1 MIAALAEAALRSFAL
16 GGVVWIGLILFRVRN
31 PHVHM
36 TAWVVV
42 LLASLAMPFVMHW
55 PTLTIDRLP
64 LSMPVPD
71 ESWPAD
77 FAMPEHPQPSLPIA
91 PSAAIAPMMK
101 RGVSIDWWMIATT
114 VYACVAS
121 LLLLRL
127 AIGLCLTWRLAR
139 AAKPVTSREMIDA
152 DVRVSRDVGGPV
164 TFGSTI
170 LVPPQ
175 FFGWDAKKRLAVLAH
190 EGAHVANH
198 DFYVLLLASLNRAV
212 FWFSPFSWWQLARL
226 AELAEIIGDARAIE
240 MIDDRLS
247 YAEILLDVAASVK
260 PQPMELAMARASTVR
275 ARVERI
281 IAAAAMPVAVGRRKR
296 LWIAAAIV
304 PAVIVSAGMIAYRTP
319 DPVPGGADLG
329 DVPAQHYRPFVNF
342 YAVNFNATGPA
353 SVFAIFREG
362 DELYGQLTG
371 QRRLRLTV
379 ASDGTASY
387 AASFG
392 EVTFPIDAERRSSE
406 LMLHMNGRD
415 VRAVRVAEMPAP
427 ATDPVSLDHYVGWY
441 KVAPNRV
448 LTVRRDGDRLQVQET
463 GQGRRPVLAEGADA
477 FSVHGDHLLI
487 FLRDDVAGVSRV
499 LVQNATSGA
508 RLAQRI
514 DAAQAQ
520 AIEADFAR
528 RLAEVPDRF
537 REQVPAAGSKE
548 TILAG
553 IEDMRRGT
561 PNYDRM
567 SAPLAANIHRR
578 VDELRATFTALGA
591 VESIFFRGVG
601 PGGYDIYG
609 AKFENGTAEFRLL
622 LEPDGKASDV
632 FFRPD
637 GNDELGGIVPCSEEA
652 SVRGRAGTSPIRI
665 MLYNETDDDINV
677 FNLGAD
683 GERKAQSVVRSD
695 MTWVTLTTV
704 NNPWVIADK
713 SGKCMEILVPG
724 RQTRF
729 HNVEASSLGARPGR
743 AARRAVPIANG
754 EAMLRQYL
762 KGIGKGQPDY
772 DHMTTEVA
780 NITRQQLP
788 FDQAIL
794 ARLGAL
800 RAVSFRGV
808 TALDSDIYLAQF
820 ANGSAEWRIGVR
832 NGTITKIALGP
843 NF

>member
-16 GGVVWIGLILFRVRN
+16 GGVVWFGLNLFRVRN

-64 LSMPVPD
+64 LSVPVP
-71 ESWPAD
+71 EEAWPAD
-77 FAMPEHPQPSLPIA
+77 LSMLEPPRPSLPIA
-91 PSAAIAPMMK
+91 PGAAIAATVK
-101 RGVSIDWWMIATT
+101 SGVSIDWWMVATT
-114 VYACVAS
+114 IYAGVAG

-139 AAKPVTSREMIDA
+139 AAKPVKSPQMIDA
-152 DVRVSRDVGGPV
+152 DLRVSRDVGGPV

-175 FFGWDAKKRLAVLAH
+175 FIGWDAKKRLAVLAH
-190 EGAHVANH
+190 EGAHVANR

-226 AELAEIIGDARAIE
+226 AELAEIISDAQAIE
-240 MIDDRLS
+240 VIDDRLS

-260 PQPMELAMARASTVR
+260 PRPMELAMAQASTVR

-281 IAAAAMPVAVGRRKR
+281 IAAAAMPVAVGWRKR
-296 LWIAAAIV
+296 LWIAAAIAPV
-304 PAVIVSAGMIAYRTP
+304 VIVSAGMIAYRTP
-319 DPVPGGADLG
+319 DPVPAAADLG
-329 DVPAQHYRPFVNF
+329 EVPAQHYRPFVNF
-342 YAVNFNATGPA
+342 YAMGPA

-371 QRRLRLTV
+371 QRRLRLTIG
-379 ASDGTASY
+379 SDGTASY
-387 AASFG
+387 VASFG
-392 EVTFPIDAERRSSE
+392 EITFPLDAERRSSE

-415 VRAVRVAEMPAP
+415 ARAVRVAEMPTSAGDP
-427 ATDPVSLDHYVGWY
+427 ASLDQYVGWY
-441 KVAPNRV
+441 RTAPNRV

-463 GQGRRPVLAEGADA
+463 VQGRAALLAEGTDV
-477 FSVHGDHLLI
+477 FSIHGDNLLI
-487 FLRDDVAGVSRV
+487 FLRDEQTRVSRV
-499 LVQNATSGA
+499 LVQNAVFGA
-508 RLAQRI
+508 RLAPRI
-514 DAAQAQ
+514 DAAVAQ

-528 RLAEVPDRF
+528 RVAEVPDRF
-537 REQVPAAGSKE
+537 REQVPVDGGKE
-548 TILAG
+548 AILRG
-553 IEDMRRGT
+553 IEDLRHGT

-567 SAPLAANIHRR
+567 SAPLAAKVHRQ
-578 VDELRATFTALGA
+578 VDELHATFVALGA
-591 VESIFFRGVG
+591 VELIFFRGVG

-609 AKFENGTAEFRLL
+609 AKFENGSAEFRLL
-622 LEPDGKASDV
+622 LEPDGKAGDV
-632 FFRPD
+632 IFRPD
-637 GNDELGGIVPCSEEA
+637 GNDELGGIVSCSEEA

-665 MLYNETDDDINV
+665 MVYNELGDDIQV
-677 FNLGAD
+677 FNLDAEGK
-683 GERKAQSVVRSD
+683 RRMQNVVRPNVS
-695 MTWVTLTTV
+695 WASLTTV

-713 SGKCMEILVPG
+713 SGRCMEILVPG

-729 HNVEASSLGARPGR
+729 HNVETSNLAARPGR

-754 EAMLRQYL
+754 EEMLRRY
-762 KGIGKGQPDY
+762 IESVGKGEPDY
-772 DHMTTEVA
+772 EHMTSEVA
-780 NITRQQLP
+780 DITRRQLP

-808 TALDSDIYLAQF
+808 TALDSDIYVAQF

>member
-77 FAMPEHPQPSLPIA
+77 FAMPEHPQPSLPVA
-91 PSAAIAPMMK
+91 PNAAIAPMVK
-101 RGVSIDWWMIATT
+101 RGVSIDWWMVATT

-121 LLLLRL
+121 LMLLRL

-139 AAKPVTSREMIDA
+139 AAKPVISREMIDA

-226 AELAEIIGDARAIE
+226 AELAEIISDARAIE

-260 PQPMELAMARASTVR
+260 PQPMELAMAHASTVR

-281 IAAAAMPVAVGRRKR
+281 IAAAAMPVAVGWRKR

-304 PAVIVSAGMIAYRTP
+304 PVVIVSAGMIAYRTP
-319 DPVPGGADLG
+319 DPVSGGADLG

-342 YAVNFNATGPA
+342 YAVNFNAMGPA

-362 DELYGQLTG
+362 DEIYGQLTG

-427 ATDPVSLDHYVGWY
+427 ATDSVSLDHYVGWY
-441 KVAPNRV
+441 RIAPNRV

-463 GQGRRPVLAEGADA
+463 GQGRTPVLAEGADA

-622 LEPDGKASDV
+622 LEPDGKAGDV

-704 NNPWVIADK
+704 NNPWVITDK

-729 HNVEASSLGARPGR
+729 HNVEASNLGARPGR

-762 KGIGKGQPDY
+762 EGIGKGQPDY

>member
-1 MIAALAEAALRSFAL
+1 MIATLAEAALRSLVL
-16 GGVVWIGLILFRVRN
+16 GGVVWFGLNLFRVRN

-55 PTLTIDRLP
+55 PTLTITRLP
-64 LSMPVPD
+64 LPVSMPD
-71 ESWPAD
+71 DFLPAD
-77 FAMPEHPQPSLPIA
+77 MSMLETPQPVLPTA
-91 PSAAIAPMMK
+91 PGAAIAPPAK
-101 RGVSIDWWMIATT
+101 SGLSINWWLVATI
-114 VYACVAS
+114 VYASVAG

-127 AIGLCLTWRLAR
+127 TIGLCLTWRLAH
-139 AAKPVTSREMIDA
+139 AAKPMQGPQMIDA

-175 FFGWDAKKRLAVLAH
+175 FSGWDAKKRLAVLAH
-190 EGAHVANH
+190 EGAHVANR

-226 AELAEIIGDARAIE
+226 AELAEIISDAEAIE
-240 MIDDRLS
+240 VIDDRLS
-247 YAEILLDVAASVK
+247 YAEILLEFASIV
-260 PQPMELAMARASTVR
+260 QPRPVELAMARASTVR

-281 IAAAAMPVAVGRRKR
+281 IAAAAMPVAVGWRKR
-296 LWIAAAIV
+296 LWIAAAIAPV
-304 PAVIVSAGMIAYRTP
+304 VIVSAGMIAYRTP
-319 DPVPGGADLG
+319 DPAPLAADTG
-329 DVPAQHYRPFVNF
+329 EVPAQHYRPFVNF
-342 YAVNFNATGPA
+342 YAMGPA

-362 DELYGQLTG
+362 DDLYGQLTG

-379 ASDGTASY
+379 GTDGTASY
-387 AASFG
+387 AASSG
-392 EVTFPIDAERRSSE
+392 EITFPLDAERRSSE
-406 LMLHMNGRD
+406 LTLHMNGRD
-415 VRAVRVAEMPAP
+415 VRAVRVAEMPT
-427 ATDPVSLDHYVGWY
+427 ATADQASLDQYVGWY
-441 KVAPNRV
+441 RVAPNRV
-448 LTVRRDGDRLQVQET
+448 LTVRRDGDRLQVRET
-463 GQGRRPVLAEGADA
+463 VQGRATLLAEGADV
-477 FSVHGDHLLI
+477 FSIHGDNLLI
-487 FLRDDVAGVSRV
+487 FLRDGQANVSRV
-499 LVQNATSGA
+499 LVQNAVFGA
-508 RLAQRI
+508 RLAPRV
-514 DAAQAQ
+514 DAAVAQ

-528 RLAEVPDRF
+528 RVAEVPDRF
-537 REQVPAAGSKE
+537 REQVPMAGGKE
-548 TILAG
+548 MILHG
-553 IEDMRRGT
+553 IEDLRRGT

-567 SAPLAANIHRR
+567 SAPLAAKIHRQLN
-578 VDELRATFTALGA
+578 ETQATFVALGG

-622 LEPDGKASDV
+622 LEPDGKVGDV
-632 FFRPD
+632 IFRAD

-652 SVRGRAGTSPIRI
+652 GVRGRAGTSPIRI
-665 MLYNETDDDINV
+665 LVYNEMGDDIQV
-677 FNLGAD
+677 FNLDAD
-683 GERKAQSVVRSD
+683 GNRRMQSVVRPNA
-695 MTWVTLTTV
+695 TWASTTSV

-713 SGKCMEILVPG
+713 AGRCLEVLMPG

-729 HNVEASSLGARPGR
+729 HNVEASNLGVRPGR

-754 EAMLRQYL
+754 EEMLRRYIE
-762 KGIGKGQPDY
+762 GVGKGQPDY
-772 DHMTTEVA
+772 DRMTPEVA
-780 NITRQQLP
+780 DITRQQLP

-794 ARLGAL
+794 TRLGTL

-808 TALDSDIYLAQF
+808 TALDSDIYVAQF

>member
-1 MIAALAEAALRSFAL
+1 M
-16 GGVVWIGLILFRVRN
+16 
-31 PHVHM
+31 
-36 TAWVVV
+36 
-42 LLASLAMPFVMHW
+42 LLASLAMPVVMHW

-64 LSMPVPD
+64 LSVPVPV

-77 FAMPEHPQPSLPIA
+77 ISMLERPQPSLPIA
-91 PSAAIAPMMK
+91 PGAAIASTAK
-101 RGVSIDWWMIATT
+101 AGISIDWWMVATGVYVGIAG
-114 VYACVAS
+114 

-139 AAKPVTSREMIDA
+139 AAKPVKGMIDA

-190 EGAHVANH
+190 EGAHVANR
-198 DFYVLLLASLNRAV
+198 DFYVLLLASLNRVV

-226 AELAEIIGDARAIE
+226 AELAEIISDARAIE

-260 PQPMELAMARASTVR
+260 PRPMELAMAQAATVR
-275 ARVERI
+275 ARIERI
-281 IAAAAMPVAVGRRKR
+281 IAAAAMPVAVGWRKR

-304 PAVIVSAGMIAYRTP
+304 PVVIASAGMIAYRTP
-319 DPVPGGADLG
+319 DPVASGADLG
-329 DVPAQHYRPFVNF
+329 DVPAEHYRPFVNF
-342 YAVNFNATGPA
+342 YAMGPA

-362 DELYGQLTG
+362 DEVYGQLTG
-371 QRRLRLTV
+371 QRRLRISV

-392 EVTFPIDAERRSSE
+392 EITFPVDAERRSSE
-406 LMLHMNGRD
+406 LMLHMNGRN
-415 VRAVRVAEMPAP
+415 VRAVRVAEMPTP
-427 ATDPVSLDHYVGWY
+427 AADPVSLDQYVGWY
-441 KVAPNRV
+441 RVAPNRV
-448 LTVRRDGDRLQVQET
+448 LTVRRDGDGLQVQET
-463 GQGRRPVLAEGADA
+463 GQGRSLALAEGLDA
-477 FSVHGDHLLI
+477 FSVHGDRLLI
-487 FLRDDVAGVSRV
+487 FLRDDAAKVSRV
-499 LVQNATSGA
+499 LVHNAVSGA

-548 TILAG
+548 IILTG
-553 IEDMRRGT
+553 IEDLRRGT
-561 PNYDRM
+561 PNYGRM
-567 SAPLAANIHRR
+567 SAPLAAAIHGRL
-578 VDELRATFTALGA
+578 DELRATFAALGPI
-591 VESIFFRGVG
+591 ESIFFRGVG

-609 AKFENGTAEFRLL
+609 AKFENGTAEFRVL
-622 LEPDGKASDV
+622 LEPDGKAGDV
-632 FFRPD
+632 TFRPD
-637 GNDELGGIVPCSEEA
+637 GNDELGGIFSCAEEA
-652 SVRGRAGTSPIRI
+652 RVRGRAGTSPIRI
-665 MLYNETDDDINV
+665 MLYNETEDDIQV

-695 MTWVTLTTV
+695 MTWVALTNV
-704 NNPWVIADK
+704 NSPWVIADK

-729 HNVEASSLGARPGR
+729 HNVEASNLVARPGR
-743 AARRAVPIANG
+743 AARRAVPIVNG
-754 EAMLRQYL
+754 EAMLRLYL
-762 KGIGKGQPDY
+762 EGIAKGQPDY

-780 NITRQQLP
+780 NITRAQLP

-808 TALDSDIYLAQF
+808 TALDSDIYVAQF
-820 ANGSAEWRIGVR
+820 ANGAAEWRIGVR

>member
-1 MIAALAEAALRSFAL
+1 MIATLAEAALRSFVL
-16 GGVVWIGLILFRVRN
+16 GGVVWFGLNLFRVRN

-64 LSMPVPD
+64 LSVPVSD
-71 ESWPAD
+71 ELWPAD
-77 FAMPEHPQPSLPIA
+77 ISLLETPQPALPIPPGAAAA
-91 PSAAIAPMMK
+91 PLAKSVVSINWWLVATIVYA
-101 RGVSIDWWMIATT
+101 GVSG
-114 VYACVAS
+114 

-139 AAKPVTSREMIDA
+139 AAKPLNGPQMIDA

-190 EGAHVANH
+190 EGAHVANR
-198 DFYVLLLASLNRAV
+198 DFYVLLLAALNRAV

-226 AELAEIIGDARAIE
+226 AELAEIISDAQAIE
-240 MIDDRLS
+240 VIDDRLS
-247 YAEILLDVAASVK
+247 YAEILLDVATSVK
-260 PQPMELAMARASTVR
+260 PRPVELAMARASTVR

-281 IAAAAMPVAVGRRKR
+281 IAAAAMPVAVGWRKR

-319 DPVPGGADLG
+319 DPAPLAADLG
-329 DVPAQHYRPFVNF
+329 EVPAQHYHPFVNF
-342 YAVNFNATGPA
+342 YAMGPA

-371 QRRLRLTV
+371 QRKLRLAV
-379 ASDGTASY
+379 GSDGTASY
-387 AASFG
+387 ASSFG
-392 EVTFPIDAERRSSE
+392 EITFPVDAERRSSE
-406 LMLHMNGRD
+406 LTLRMNGRD
-415 VRAVRVAEMPAP
+415 VRAARVAEMPTAP
-427 ATDPVSLDHYVGWY
+427 ADSASLDQYVGWY
-441 KVAPNRV
+441 KIAPNRV
-448 LTVRRDGDRLQVQET
+448 LTVRRDGDRLQVQESV
-463 GQGRRPVLAEGADA
+463 QGGAALLAEGADV
-477 FSVHGDHLLI
+477 FSIQGRNLLI
-487 FLRDDVAGVSRV
+487 FLRDGQAKVSRV
-499 LVQNATSGA
+499 LVQNEVFGA
-508 RLAQRI
+508 RLAPRV
-514 DAAQAQ
+514 DAATAQ

-528 RLAEVPDRF
+528 RLAQVPDRF
-537 REQVPAAGSKE
+537 REQVPVAGGKE
-548 TILAG
+548 VILRG
-553 IEDMRRGT
+553 IEDLRSGT

-567 SAPLAANIHRR
+567 SAPLAAKVHRQLG
-578 VDELRATFTALGA
+578 ELTATVAALGA

-609 AKFENGTAEFRLL
+609 AKFENGAAEFRLL
-622 LEPDGKASDV
+622 IDPDGKAGDV
-632 FFRPD
+632 LFRPD
-637 GNDELGGIVPCSEEA
+637 GNSELGGMVSCSEEA
-652 SVRGRAGTSPIRI
+652 NVRGRAGTSPIRI
-665 MLYNETDDDINV
+665 MVYNDMGEDIQV
-677 FNLGAD
+677 FNLDAD
-683 GERKAQSVVRSD
+683 GNRKTQSVVRPATSWAS
-695 MTWVTLTTV
+695 TTTV
-704 NNPWVIADK
+704 NNPWMIADK
-713 SGKCMEILVPG
+713 SGRCLEVLVPG

-729 HNVEASSLGARPGR
+729 HNVEASNLVARQGR
-743 AARRAVPIANG
+743 AARRDVPIANG
-754 EAMLRQYL
+754 EDMLRRYID
-762 KGIGKGQPDY
+762 GVGKGQPDY

-780 NITRQQLP
+780 DLTRQQLP

-808 TALDSDIYLAQF
+808 TALDSDIYIAQF

-843 NF
+843 SY

>member
-55 PTLTIDRLP
+55 PTLTIDRMP

-71 ESWPAD
+71 DTWPTD
-77 FAMPEHPQPSLPIA
+77 FAMLERPQPTLPIA
-91 PSAAIAPMMK
+91 PAGAIAPMVK
-101 RGVSIDWWMIATT
+101 RGIAIDWWMVAT
-114 VYACVAS
+114 VAYACVAG

-127 AIGLCLTWRLAR
+127 AIGLCLTWRMAR
-139 AAKPVTSREMIDA
+139 AAKPVKSREMIDA

-175 FFGWDAKKRLAVLAH
+175 FFSWDAKKRLAVLAH
-190 EGAHVANH
+190 EGAHVANG

-226 AELAEIIGDARAIE
+226 AELAEIISDARAIE

-247 YAEILLDVAASVK
+247 YAEILLDVASSVK
-260 PQPMELAMARASTVR
+260 PRPMELAMAQVSTVR
-275 ARVERI
+275 ARIERI
-281 IAAAAMPVAVGRRKR
+281 IAAAALPVAVGWRKR

-304 PAVIVSAGMIAYRTP
+304 PVVIVSAGMIAYRTP
-319 DPVPGGADLG
+319 DPVPAGADLG

-342 YAVNFNATGPA
+342 YAMGPA
-353 SVFAIFREG
+353 SVFAVFREG
-362 DELYGQLTG
+362 DDIYGQLTG

-387 AASFG
+387 AATFG
-392 EVTFPIDAERRSSE
+392 EITFPIDAERRSSE
-406 LMLHMNGRD
+406 LTLRMNGRD

-427 ATDPVSLDHYVGWY
+427 ATDPVSLDQYVGWY

-448 LTVRRDGDRLQVQET
+448 LTVRRDGDMLQVQET
-463 GQGRRPVLAEGADA
+463 GQGRSKILAEGADA
-477 FSVHGDHLLI
+477 FSLHGDHLLI
-487 FLRDDVAGVSRV
+487 FLRDDAANVARV

-520 AIEADFAR
+520 AIEAEFAR

-537 REQVPAAGSKE
+537 REQIPAAGSKE
-548 TILAG
+548 VILRG
-553 IEDMRRGT
+553 IEDVRAGT

-567 SAPLAANIHRR
+567 SAPLAASIHRR
-578 VDELRATFTALGA
+578 LDELRATFAALGA

-609 AKFENGTAEFRLL
+609 AKFANGTAEFRVM
-622 LEPDGKASDV
+622 LEPDGKAGDV
-632 FFRPD
+632 IFRPD
-637 GNDELGGIVPCSEEA
+637 GNDELGGIVSCSEEA
-652 SVRGRAGTSPIRI
+652 NVRGRAGTSPIRI
-665 MLYNETDDDINV
+665 MLYNETEDDIQV

-695 MTWVTLTTV
+695 MTWVALTTV

-713 SGKCMEILVPG
+713 SGKCMEIVVPG

-729 HNVEASSLGARPGR
+729 HNVEASNVLARPGR
-743 AARRAVPIANG
+743 ASRRAVPIANG
-754 EAMLRQYL
+754 EAMLRQYIE
-762 KGIGKGQPDY
+762 GIGKGQPDY

-780 NITRQQLP
+780 NITRAQLP
-788 FDQAIL
+788 FDQAIV

-808 TALDSDIYLAQF
+808 TALDSDIYVAQF
-820 ANGSAEWRIGVR
+820 ANGSAEWRIGIR

>member
-1 MIAALAEAALRSFAL
+1 MIATLAEAALRSFAL

-31 PHVHM
+31 PYVHM

-55 PTLTIDRLP
+55 PTLTIDRMP
-64 LSMPVPD
+64 LSVPAPD
-71 ESWPAD
+71 EAWPAD
-77 FAMPEHPQPSLPIA
+77 FPMLERPQPSLPIA
-91 PSAAIAPMMK
+91 PSAPMAK
-101 RGVSIDWWMIATT
+101 RGVSIDWWMVATT
-114 VYACVAS
+114 VYACVAG

-127 AIGLCLTWRLAR
+127 ATGLCLTWRLAR
-139 AAKPVTSREMIDA
+139 AAKPVKSREMIDA
-152 DVRVSRDVGGPV
+152 DVRVSRDIGGPV

-212 FWFSPFSWWQLARL
+212 FWFSPFSWWHLARL
-226 AELAEIIGDARAIE
+226 ADLAEIISDARAIE

-247 YAEILLDVAASVK
+247 YAEILLDVAACVK
-260 PQPMELAMARASTVR
+260 PRPMELAMAQASTVR

-281 IAAAAMPVAVGRRKR
+281 IAAAAMPVAVGWRKR

-304 PAVIVSAGMIAYRTP
+304 PVVIVSAGMIAYRTP
-319 DPVPGGADLG
+319 DPVPAGADLG

-342 YAVNFNATGPA
+342 YAMGPA

-362 DELYGQLTG
+362 DEIYGQLTG

-392 EVTFPIDAERRSSE
+392 EITFPIDAERRSSE
-406 LMLHMNGRD
+406 LTLRMNGRD

-427 ATDPVSLDHYVGWY
+427 ATDPVSLDQYVGWY
-441 KVAPNRV
+441 KIAPSRV

-463 GQGRRPVLAEGADA
+463 GQGRSPVLAEGTDA

-487 FLRDDVAGVSRV
+487 FLRDDAAGVSRV
-499 LVQNATSGA
+499 LVQNVTSGA

-514 DAAQAQ
+514 DAAAAQ

-528 RLAEVPDRF
+528 RVAEVPDRF

-548 TILAG
+548 TILTG
-553 IEDMRRGT
+553 IEDLRRGT

-567 SAPLAANIHRR
+567 SAPLAARIHRQ
-578 VDELRATFTALGA
+578 VDELRATFAALGA
-591 VESIFFRGVG
+591 VETIFFRGVG

-609 AKFENGTAEFRLL
+609 AKFENGSAEFRLL
-622 LEPDGKASDV
+622 LEPDGKAGDV
-632 FFRPD
+632 IFRPD
-637 GNDELGGIVPCSEEA
+637 GNDELGGIVSCSEETN
-652 SVRGRAGTSPIRI
+652 VRGRAGTSPIRI
-665 MLYNETDDDINV
+665 MLYNETNDDIRV

-695 MTWVTLTTV
+695 MTWASTTTV

-713 SGKCMEILVPG
+713 SGKCLEILVPG

-729 HNVEASSLGARPGR
+729 HNVEASNVAARPGR
-743 AARRAVPIANG
+743 ASRRAVPIANG
-754 EAMLRQYL
+754 EAMLRQYIE
-762 KGIGKGQPDY
+762 GIGKGQPNY

-788 FDQAIL
+788 FDQAIV

-808 TALDSDIYLAQF
+808 TALDSDIYVAQF

-832 NGTITKIALGP
+832 NGMITKIALGP

>member
-16 GGVVWIGLILFRVRN
+16 GGVVWIGLYLFRVRN

-36 TAWVVV
+36 TAWLVV
-42 LLASLAMPFVMHW
+42 LAASLAMPFVMHW
-55 PTLTIDRLP
+55 PTLTLDRLP

-71 ESWPAD
+71 DAWPAD
-77 FAMPEHPQPSLPIA
+77 LSMLERPQPSLPIA
-91 PSAAIAPMMK
+91 SGAATAPMA
-101 RGVSIDWWMIATT
+101 RHGVPTDWWMVATT
-114 VYACVAS
+114 VYACVAG

-127 AIGLCLTWRLAR
+127 AVGLCLTWRVAR
-139 AAKPVTSREMIDA
+139 AAKPVKGIIGA
-152 DVRVSRDVGGPV
+152 DVRVSRDVGSPV

-190 EGAHVANH
+190 EGAHVANC
-198 DFYVLLLASLNRAV
+198 DFYVLLLASLNRTM

-226 AELAEIIGDARAIE
+226 AELAEIISDARAIE
-240 MIDDRLS
+240 MIDDRFS
-247 YAEILLDVAASVK
+247 YAEILIDVAASVK
-260 PQPMELAMARASTVR
+260 PRPMELAMAQASTVR

-281 IAAAAMPVAVGRRKR
+281 IAAAAMPVAVGWRKR

-304 PAVIVSAGMIAYRTP
+304 PVMIVSAGMIAYRTP
-319 DPVPGGADLG
+319 DPVPSGADLG
-329 DVPAQHYRPFVNF
+329 HAPAEHYRPQVKF
-342 YAVNFNATGPA
+342 YAMSPT
-353 SVFAIFREG
+353 SVFAIFRDG

-371 QRRLRLTV
+371 QRRLRLTIGN
-379 ASDGTASY
+379 DGNAAY

-392 EVTFPIDAERRSSE
+392 EITFPVDAERRASE
-406 LMLHMNGRD
+406 LTLHINGRD
-415 VRAVRVAEMPAP
+415 ARAVSVAEMPAQ
-427 ATDPVSLDHYVGWY
+427 AADPLSLDQYVGWY
-441 KVAPNRV
+441 RIAPNRV

-463 GQGRRPVLAEGADA
+463 GQGGSPVLPEGNDA
-477 FSVHGDHLLI
+477 FSLRGDQLLI
-487 FLRDDVAGVSRV
+487 FLRAEGDGVARV
-499 LVQNATSGA
+499 LVQNVASGA
-508 RLAQRI
+508 RIAPRI
-514 DAAQAQ
+514 DAAAAQ
-520 AIEADFAR
+520 AIEADYAR

-537 REQVPAAGSKE
+537 REQVPVAGSKE
-548 TILAG
+548 MILRG
-553 IEDMRRGT
+553 IEDLREGK

-567 SAPLAANIHRR
+567 SARLAAKIHRQL
-578 VDELRATFTALGA
+578 DELRATFAALGA
-591 VESIFFRGVG
+591 VETIFFRGVG

-609 AKFENGTAEFRLL
+609 AKFENGSAEFRLL
-622 LEPDGKASDV
+622 LDPDGKAGDV
-632 FFRPD
+632 IFRAD

-665 MLYNETDDDINV
+665 MLYNETGDDIRV
-677 FNLGAD
+677 FNLDAD
-683 GERKAQSVVRSD
+683 GARKAQSVVRPD
-695 MTWVTLTTV
+695 MTWTAQTTV

-729 HNVEASSLGARPGR
+729 LNVEAANLGVRPGH

-754 EAMLRQYL
+754 EAMLRHYIE
-762 KGIGKGQPDY
+762 GIGKGQPDY

-780 NITRQQLP
+780 NIARAQLP
-788 FDQAIL
+788 LDQAIL

-808 TALDSDIYLAQF
+808 TALDSDIYVAQF
-820 ANGSAEWRIGVR
+820 ANGAAEWRIGVR